1 MKEVYKFG
9 IPALDE
15 ALGGGYVD
23 GSIVLVE
30 DEMGIPSEVLL
41 AHFIVQGLRSGD
53 DIIVLLSEHPISYYI
68 ALINLLGFNAEM
80 AIKMGRLVFIDAML
94 NPFVAGKRVPYY
106 SKYAVRNVGS
116 ISEVRQALQS
126 AIQEL
131 KEPQKLRIVIDS
143 LSQFLPPLVQNP
155 QQVVI
160 FLQQQMVERKE
171 RGGVFMA
178 LLHRDCHEPQIIKSV
193 EYIVDSVISLE
204 RVKTEAGKPAEII
217 LRFLKHDD
225 LVLFEKL
232 QNQSFIYKFEGG
244 KLAVY
249 EMGKIPLRTDLGW

>member
-1 MKEVYKFG
+1 MREVYKFG

-15 ALGGGYVD
+15 ALGGGYAD
-23 GSIVLVE
+23 GSIVLIE

-41 AHFIVQGLRSGD
+41 AHFIVQGLHSKD
-53 DIIVLLSEHPISYYI
+53 HIIVLLSEHPISYYTT
-68 ALINLLGFNAEM
+68 LINLLGFNAEM
-80 AIKMGRLVFIDAML
+80 AMEMGRLIFIDAML
-94 NPFVAGKRVPYY
+94 NPFIAGKRIPYY
-106 SKYAVRNVGS
+106 SKYAVRNIGS
-116 ISEVRQALQS
+116 ISEARQALQS

-131 KEPQKLRIVIDS
+131 KEPQRLRIVIDS
-143 LSQFLPPLVQNP
+143 LSQFLPPLVQSP
-155 QQVVI
+155 QPVVI

-178 LLHRDCHEPQIIKSV
+178 LLHRDCHDPQIIKSV

-204 RVKTEAGKPAEII
+204 RTRAEPGKPSDII

-232 QNQSFIYKFEGG
+232 QNQTFVYKFENGR
-244 KLAVY
+244 LSVY
-249 EMGKIPLRTDLGW
+249 EMGKIPLRSEGGW